1 MSRISVFAMAAL
13 VLGFLVVA
21 CQPSG
26 EPEAEEAMP
35 ATEPAMSD
43 EDAINQVAEAFE
55 VAWGDAKAVAEI
67 WAVDGDSRGYDG
79 VMYSG
84 RDQVEKRYTELFE
97 GIYKDTTIAL
107 TTSSIRFLQ
116 PDVAVVDGSF
126 EVQGMKDA
134 DGNDL
139 PAVTGNY
146 MNVSIKEGDRW
157 LIQCSRPMIPVKM
170 PGTT

>member
-1 MSRISVFAMAAL
+1 MRKVSVFAVTGL

-21 CQPSG
+21 CQPSV
-26 EPEAEEAMP
+26 EPGAEEAVP

-43 EDAINQVAEAFE
+43 EDAIRQVAEDFVA
-55 VAWGDAKAVAEI
+55 AWGDAKAVAEI
-67 WAVDGDSRGYDG
+67 WTIDGDSRGYDG

-97 GIYKDTTIAL
+97 GIYKDTTISL

-116 PDVAVVDGSF
+116 PDGAVVEGSF
-126 EVQGMKDA
+126 EVQGVKDA

-139 PAVTGNY
+139 PAITGNY